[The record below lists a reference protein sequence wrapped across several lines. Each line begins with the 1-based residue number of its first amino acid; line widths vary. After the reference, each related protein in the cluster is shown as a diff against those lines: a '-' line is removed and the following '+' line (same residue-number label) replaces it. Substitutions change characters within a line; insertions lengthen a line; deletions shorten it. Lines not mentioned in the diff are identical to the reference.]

1 MGTNQTG
8 IWPKPMQS
16 AHWLPFTSHC
26 TSIISET
33 REKNLNF
40 ESFSLTCFCCRGC
53 TSQHIMLLVALTPRS
68 KHSHKQSQARRLWT
82 RDSAVPRLVCH
93 CVCMC
98 TCTCQRL
105 HRACWSDICQSAHQD
120 QSVIC
125 QLFTDSYQ
133 SKLVEK
139 HDWSR
144 QERGLGEG
152 VAIGCLLQKERLG
165 RMLCLQWEM
174 LCSCRQFDIQ

>member
-1 MGTNQTG
+1 
-8 IWPKPMQS
+8 MQS
-16 AHWLPFTSHC
+16 AHCLPFTSHC

-33 REKNLNF
+33 RQKNLNF

-53 TSQHIMLLVALTPRS
+53 TSQHIILLVALTPRS

-82 RDSAVPRLVCH
+82 RDSTVPRLVCH
-93 CVCMC
+93 CMCMC
-98 TCTCQRL
+98 TCTCWRL

-152 VAIGCLLQKERLG
+152 VVIGCLLQKERLG